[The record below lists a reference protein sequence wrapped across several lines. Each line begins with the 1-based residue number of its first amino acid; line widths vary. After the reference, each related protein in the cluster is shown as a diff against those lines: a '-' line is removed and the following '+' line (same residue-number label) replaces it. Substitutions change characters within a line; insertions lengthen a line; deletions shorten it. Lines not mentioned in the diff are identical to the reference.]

1 MKKKYIKIFVIIC
14 VLSMLFIIPFVTVKP
29 PKLDADK
36 INRIEFA
43 TLPSPPREKIIT
55 KKSDI
60 QKIASI
66 MNGLNL
72 TPRIPISNPAGTS
85 VWINTSGSQTLNISV
100 TGGNIVQIN
109 KLSFKCNEDAAKK
122 MQELY
127 KTLDYREKKYS

>member
-1 MKKKYIKIFVIIC
+1 MKKKRKRVIIVAGAIILLC
-14 VLSMLFIIPFVTVKP
+14 IIPFVTVKP